1 MNNRQ
6 RIAKREFDGVAL
18 KPTEVDIER
27 VDPVDI
33 ETLVIDYEGRTH
45 LPRPG
50 LLADLARETTVR
62 LTTPVR
68 ADGFDPLGDDRL
80 SRDLPPN
87 VDRIFVAGNPAY
99 LSDTERRR
107 AVAPRFGAART
118 RDPAAW
124 VGTEGVERFALA
136 AGGTQFELLAPT
148 TVREVRALRAAGF
161 DGEIAVYA
169 PVAVTG
175 DEDELL
181 DSLGGYVA
189 RRGSVA
195 TALDDVDH
203 AGRAP
208 GGTGTDAPA
217 SGRFRSVLLDAIDE
231 FALVGRPERVD
242 ERIEKLR
249 SVGVDIVIGYPARGI
264 DG

>member
-1 MNNRQ
+1 MNDRQ
-6 RIAKREFDGVAL
+6 RIAKREFDGMAL
-18 KPTEVDIER
+18 KPTEVDIGCLR
-27 VDPVDI
+27 LPDI
-33 ETLVIDYEGRTH
+33 ETVVIDYEGRTH

-50 LLADLARETTVR
+50 QLSDLARETTVR

-80 SRDLPPN
+80 SKDLPPN

-99 LSDTERRR
+99 LTDTERGR

-124 VGTEGVERFALA
+124 LGTEGVERFALA

-161 DGEIAVYA
+161 GGEIAVYA
-169 PVAVTG
+169 PVAFTD

-195 TALDDVDH
+195 TALDDVGHDGV
-203 AGRAP
+203 ASDGM
-208 GGTGTDAPA
+208 GTDATA
-217 SGRFRSVLLDAIDE
+217 TGRFRSVLLDAIDG

-242 ERIEKLR
+242 ERIDELR
-249 SVGVDIVIGYPARGI
+249 SVGVDAVIGYPARGI
-264 DG
+264 EG